1 MAMTETVAVVDIDD
15 ESYVRWRPVLAG
27 ALVAAALTFVF
38 VAFQAA
44 VGMATASP
52 APSWRDASI
61 ALWVLS
67 GFYAILVALLSF
79 GLGGYVAGRI
89 RPGLASGAGPDDV
102 EFRDGMHGVLAWALA
117 TLIGAILALALAQ
130 GATRLAAPSGGSA
143 GPGTTVAAENSV
155 AYELDQLFRAER
167 RPPDVDMTYSRAEA
181 GRILLT
187 AAGHNGVSPE
197 DRTYL
202 NRLVASR
209 TGLAAPEA
217 EARASTVIARVRESL
232 RRARATGVIVGFM
245 TAAALLVGA
254 AAAWFGA
261 CAGGRQRDTG
271 ALPRMGTWSPTRL
284 WT

>member
-1 MAMTETVAVVDIDD
+1 MAMTETVAVVDRDD

-44 VGMATASP
+44 VGLATASP

-79 GLGGYVAGRI
+79 GLGGYVAGRM
-89 RPGLASGAGPDDV
+89 RTGLASGAGPDDV

-130 GATRLAAPSGGSA
+130 AATRLAAPSGGSA
-143 GPGTTVAAENSV
+143 GSGTTVAAENSV

>member
-1 MAMTETVAVVDIDD
+1 MAMTETVAVIEGD
-15 ESYVRWRPVLAG
+15 EASYLEWRPIIAG
-27 ALVAAALTFVF
+27 AFVAAALSFVL

-44 VGMATASP
+44 IGMATASP
-52 APSWRDASI
+52 APTWRDASI

-67 GFYAILVALLSF
+67 GFYAILVALFSF
-79 GLGGYVAGRI
+79 GLGGYVTGRM
-89 RPGLASGAGPDDV
+89 RALLSETTDDAV
-102 EFRDGMHGVLAWALA
+102 EFRDGVHGILAWALA
-117 TLIGAILALALAQ
+117 TLVGALLALALAQ
-130 GATRLAAPSGGSA
+130 SATRLAAPSAGSS
-143 GPGTTVAAENSV
+143 GPGATLAAENTL

-187 AAGHNGVSPE
+187 AAGHNGMSAE

-209 TGLAAPEA
+209 TGLGAPEA
-217 EARASTVIARVRESL
+217 EARVNTVVARAHEAL

-245 TAAALLVGA
+245 TAAALLIGA

-261 CAGGRQRDTG
+261 CAGGRHRDSGT
-271 ALPRMGTWSPTRL
+271 LPRMSRWSPTRV
-284 WT
+284 WK